1 MGMKF
6 IRWMTPYHM
15 DGNDNCDDDYGEIFH
30 MYDLT
35 IWMKIPNLIKLILM
49 KMTTWNEMAPTI
61 DIKVTQMKFM
71 FQMN

>member
-1 MGMKF
+1 
-6 IRWMTPYHM
+6 M

-35 IWMKIPNLIKLILM
+35 IWMKIPNLIKLISM
-49 KMTTWNEMAPTI
+49 KMTTWNETAPMI
-61 DIKVTQMKFM
+61 DIKITKMKFM

>member
-1 MGMKF
+1 MKF

-15 DGNDNCDDDYGEIFH
+15 DGNDKCDNDYDENFH

-35 IWMKIPNLIKLILM
+35 IWMKIPNLIKLISM
-49 KMTTWNEMAPTI
+49 KMTTWNEMVHMF
-61 DIKVTQMKFM
+61 DIKITQMKFM

>member
-1 MGMKF
+1 MKF

-35 IWMKIPNLIKLILM
+35 IWMKIPNLIKLISM
-49 KMTTWNEMAPTI
+49 KMTTWNETAPMI
-61 DIKVTQMKFM
+61 DIKITKMKFM

>member
-35 IWMKIPNLIKLILM
+35 IWMKMI
-49 KMTTWNEMAPTI
+49 TWNETAPMI
-61 DIKVTQMKFM
+61 DIKITKMKFM